1 MKKYI
6 ITLTSIIFT
15 LALLTG
21 CQNNQSEFDELNA
34 KITSLTAE
42 VENLKNQNDKIMT
55 DMNSNFNFTFKKIE
69 DRYKNL
75 LKAMVSQ
82 TDSITF
88 SDLQLLA
95 SENTIFKSSE
105 IDSLDWL
112 TPYIEVDSVNS
123 LKSDH
128 FSSTFDSGKDDI
140 VYTKDNLS
148 LGYNGA
154 SEYKQ
159 LKWVKITGNTS
170 YEIPREIKIGDAFS
184 QVITKFPINTDWK
197 NSSNNVFYQEDIK
210 SNSLSSEY
218 GVFNGITMKLVD
230 QGDTAYMEID
240 FSNDI
245 VTEIRL
251 IMN

>member
-148 LGYNGA
+148 LGITVQVNINNLNG
-154 SEYKQ
+154 
-159 LKWVKITGNTS
+159 
-170 YEIPREIKIGDAFS
+170 
-184 QVITKFPINTDWK
+184 
-197 NSSNNVFYQEDIK
+197 
-210 SNSLSSEY
+210 
-218 GVFNGITMKLVD
+218 
-230 QGDTAYMEID
+230 
-240 FSNDI
+240 
-245 VTEIRL
+245 
-251 IMN
+251 